1 MSKKISQLQKVM
13 HHLNNKTDDD
23 ESVASDLVK
32 VSDHYELEID
42 EILQD
47 AAGKIAAFQRAIR
60 ERAEAS
66 QTKAAVDAL
75 RAEHDAQRA
84 AMTREFEDYR
94 RRAEKREA
102 AGDAQVAAL
111 TRDVD
116 AAKTSF
122 ETRPKLFG
130 S

>member
-13 HHLNNKTDDD
+13 HHLNNKTDED
-23 ESVASDLVK
+23 EGVASDLVK

-60 ERAEAS
+60 ERADAS

-102 AGDAQVAAL
+102 AGEARVAAL
-111 TRDVD
+111 ARDVD

-122 ETRPKLFG
+122 
-130 S
+130 